1 MAVGVTAIYAAL
13 LGLMLLVL
21 KFRVIAA
28 RRRLLVDV
36 LDGGERDVTR
46 RMRVHG
52 NFAEHV
58 PMALILMAV
67 VELNGAEAWNLHALG
82 VVLLISRISKNISVA
97 IAVAAPPRPA
107 PAHRQPLPAPRVSMM
122 ISMRTTNSRSSRV
135 T

>member
-1 MAVGVTAIYAAL
+1 MLLPVTAIYAAL

-21 KFRVIAA
+21 KFRVIGA

-58 PMALILMAV
+58 PIALILMAV
-67 VELNGAEAWNLHALG
+67 VEVNGAEPWNIHALG
-82 VVLLISRISKNISVA
+82 IVLIIARVLHAHGLESIPGKSFGRAAGVLGTSAVILASALIA
-97 IAVAAPPRPA
+97 LWQAV
-107 PAHRQPLPAPRVSMM
+107 
-122 ISMRTTNSRSSRV
+122 NG
-135 T
+135 

>member
-1 MAVGVTAIYAAL
+1 MPLAITAIYAAL

-28 RRRLLVDV
+28 RRRLSVDV

-67 VELNGAEAWNLHALG
+67 VEVNGVEPWNVHALG
-82 VVLLISRISKNISVA
+82 AVLLISRVLHAHGLETTPGKSFGRAAGVIGTT
-97 IAVAAPPRPA
+97 AVIVSAALLA
-107 PAHRQPLPAPRVSMM
+107 LRQV
-122 ISMRTTNSRSSRV
+122 IEFG
-135 T
+135 

>member
-1 MAVGVTAIYAAL
+1 MPLATTAIYAAL

-21 KFRVIAA
+21 KFRVIAS

-58 PMALILMAV
+58 PMAVILMGVA
-67 VELNGAEAWNLHALG
+67 ELNGAEAWIIHALG
-82 VVLLISRISKNISVA
+82 LVLLAARVLHAHGLETTPGKSFGRAAGVVGTTAVILA
-97 IAVAAPPRPA
+97 GALIALQQGLAGG
-107 PAHRQPLPAPRVSMM
+107 
-122 ISMRTTNSRSSRV
+122 
-135 T
+135 

>member
-1 MAVGVTAIYAAL
+1 MALGVTAIYAAL

-67 VELNGAEAWNLHALG
+67 VELNGAEAWNIHSLG
-82 VVLLISRISKNISVA
+82 VVLLISRILHAHGLETTPGKSFGRAAGVIGTSAVIIS
-97 IAVAAPPRPA
+97 AALLA
-107 PAHRQPLPAPRVSMM
+107 LRQVFG
-122 ISMRTTNSRSSRV
+122 IG
-135 T
+135 

>member
-1 MAVGVTAIYAAL
+1 VPLAITAIYAAL

-36 LDGGERDVTR
+36 LDGGEHDVTR

-58 PMALILMAV
+58 PLALILMAV
-67 VELNGAEAWNLHALG
+67 VELNGAEAWNVHALG
-82 VVLLISRISKNISVA
+82 AVLLISRVLHAHGLETTPGKSFGRAAGVIGTTAVIVSAALLALRQV
-97 IAVAAPPRPA
+97 VAAG
-107 PAHRQPLPAPRVSMM
+107 
-122 ISMRTTNSRSSRV
+122 
-135 T
+135 